1 MAMQVGQ
8 AEDDDLN
15 SQINTTPLVDVMLVL
30 LIIFLITIPVVIQ
43 NVPVELPRER
53 NLPTQTKPENIVIAI
68 DRDGN
73 TFWNNQFVDDAQLF
87 RRLKEVAVRQP
98 QPQVVTIDVD
108 FDGTIIWNGET
119 LPGRPELEA
128 RMRAAAAMQ
137 EQPEIHLRPNK
148 LVRYRNVAMVMAS
161 AQ

>member
-1 MAMQVGQ
+1 MAMQIGQ

-15 SQINTTPLVDVMLVL
+15 SQINTTPLIDVMLVL
-30 LIIFLITIPVVIQ
+30 LIMLIITIPIQ
-43 NVPVELPRER
+43 THAVKLNMPVSKP
-53 NLPTQTKPENIVIAI
+53 PAQTV
-68 DRDGN
+68 
-73 TFWNNQFVDDAQLF
+73 
-87 RRLKEVAVRQP
+87 

-128 RMRAAAAMQ
+128 RMRAAAALQ

-161 AQ
+161 AQRLRLTKVGIIGHEQFIR